1 MSDTKTMSI
10 EEIREGLSD
19 RRLREVARQTG
30 LKYHTVLEIANGNR
44 TNPTYSTYIALV
56 EYLSK

>member
-44 TNPTYSTYIALV
+44 QNPTYQTYIALV
-56 EYLSK
+56 NYLSK